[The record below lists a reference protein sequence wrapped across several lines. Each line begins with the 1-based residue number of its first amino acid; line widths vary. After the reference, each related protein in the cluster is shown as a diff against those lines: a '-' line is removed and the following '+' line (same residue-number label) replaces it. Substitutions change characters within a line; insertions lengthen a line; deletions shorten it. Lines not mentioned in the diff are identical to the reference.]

1 MKINL
6 ENTYN
11 IFRVSGKEESLI
23 LKEILN
29 WKKTILFFY
38 PKDNTPGC
46 SIENKDFTELK
57 KDFLEKWYQII
68 WVSKD
73 SLASHWKFVEK
84 YDLQNDLISD
94 WDLILH
100 KELWAFWEKNN
111 YGKIVEGVIR
121 STFLIDENWEVIKD
135 YRNIRAKWH
144 AERILKEV

>member
-6 ENTYN
+6 NTKYD
-11 IFRVSGKEESLI
+11 ILRVSWENENLS

-46 SIENKDFTELK
+46 SIENRDFTEYK
-57 KDFLEKWYQII
+57 KDFLNLSYQVI

-73 SLASHWKFVEK
+73 SISSHKKFMEK
-84 YDLQNDLISD
+84 YNLENDLISD
-94 WDLILH
+94 PNLILH
-100 KELWAFWEKNN
+100 KEFWAYWEKNN
-111 YGKIVEGVIR
+111 YGKIVFGVIR
-121 STFLIDENWEVIKD
+121 STFLINEKWEIIKD

-144 AERILKEV
+144 TSRILNDI